1 MAAAM
6 FDFRK
11 IADESKNVLL
21 HPGDYFTAMAKE
33 EGGLPESFVK
43 ALVYG
48 VIGGI
53 IALFGS
59 VSGITGGG
67 VLGELFGFR
76 GIHLFIW
83 SVVAS
88 ILGLGVGS
96 CVMILLSIICSG
108 KRSFR
113 TAFLVSASL
122 LILAPIMSIVTFTGY
137 ISLYLGNALT
147 LALCLYTIFL
157 MYIGE
162 VKALEGEEIPARII
176 AIILAV
182 IPLALLLSIMLCSHA
197 VQSGSFRPV
206 SEYEEERKKT
216 MEELMNS
223 RFVKQNLEAASQ
235 GQEVR
240 E

>member
-1 MAAAM
+1 MAGAV
-6 FDFRK
+6 FDFKK

-21 HPGDYFTAMAKE
+21 HPGDYFTTLSKE
-33 EGGLPESFVK
+33 EGGVPESFVK

-53 IALFGS
+53 ITLFGS
-59 VSGITGGG
+59 MSGITGGG

-83 SVVAS
+83 SVVCAVLA
-88 ILGLGVGS
+88 LGAGS
-96 CVMILLSIICSG
+96 CVMILLSIICNG
-108 KRSFR
+108 RRSFR

-122 LILAPIMSIVTFTGY
+122 LVLAPVMSIVTFTGY

-157 MYIGE
+157 MYMGE
-162 VKALEGEEIPARII
+162 VKAFEGEEIPARII

-182 IPLALLLSIMLCSHA
+182 IPLALLLSIMLCSRP

-223 RFVKQNLEAASQ
+223 RFVKQNLEVPTQ
-235 GQEVR
+235 GQEGR